1 MKMGLSVPTRVQ
13 DMTLPMLLEGVST
26 FILAQTGTG
35 KTLAY
40 VLPIVHKLLTTNTE
54 GFFPKS
60 RRPRAIIVQP
70 TRELALQT
78 IKVVRNFPV
87 RPVGYENEGLINGFL
102 IVRGFRCFS
111 M

>member
-1 MKMGLSVPTRVQ
+1 MYHIHRRHRHRDRLSRS
-13 DMTLPMLLEGVST
+13 LSE
-26 FILAQTGTG
+26 
-35 KTLAY
+35 
-40 VLPIVHKLLTTNTE
+40 E